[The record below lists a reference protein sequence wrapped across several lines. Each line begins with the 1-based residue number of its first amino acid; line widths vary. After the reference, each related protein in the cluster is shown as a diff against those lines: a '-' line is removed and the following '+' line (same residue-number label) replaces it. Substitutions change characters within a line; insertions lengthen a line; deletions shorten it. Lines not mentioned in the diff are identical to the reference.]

1 MNVSLTITG
10 LVIFIIGVI
19 LDKLGV
25 PIAEGA
31 VESFVSTAV
40 EVIGAIVTY
49 VGRYRQGD
57 ISLIGRKKVVAPS
70 N

>member
-31 VESFVSTAV
+31 VESFVSTAI
-40 EVIGAIVTY
+40 EVIGAIVTFF
-49 VGRYRQGD
+49 GRYRQGD
-57 ISLIGRKKVVAPS
+57 ISLLGRKKKVASS